1 MRKATMQQHIAS
13 IKKLMLEV
21 FSNLAYAAA

>member
-1 MRKATMQQHIAS
+1 MNKSKLKQHIAS
-13 IKKLMLEV
+13 IKQLMLEV